1 MNYCKH
7 CGAALKEEARFC
19 GGCGEPVEATMPHE
33 SMKESTYETSPYA
46 PQEVSA
52 YGQPYGARVK
62 QKNQGILLAL
72 AALLLIQLVV
82 VALFGWPGVLL

>member
-19 GGCGEPVEATMPHE
+19 GGCGEPVEATMPHA
-33 SMKESTYETSPYA
+33 SMKESAYEGSPNA
-46 PQEVSA
+46 PQEVRA
-52 YGQPYGARVK
+52 HGQPYGTMVK
-62 QKNQGILLAL
+62 RKNQGILLAL
-72 AALLLIQLVV
+72 VALLLIQLVV